1 MHIPNNW
8 KSRNFCIVLY
18 PGNHSLPLL
27 VPSNHSIT
35 QSISYEENSS
45 NSAYIDLHREGKLHS
60 RTASCKVSQILQMT
74 TNIDNMAIF
83 CVLSLPTVVMYSLT
97 RINPLSAATNHY
109 GCQIHRQLKCAQTRR
124 KVFHSNQEWH
134 HFHTKGD
141 PGLCISFRSNLC

>member
-1 MHIPNNW
+1 MSVEYFFFSPVKGTQSHTSH
-8 KSRNFCIVLY
+8 SRYAQENSALEHLHTLF
-18 PGNHSLPLL
+18 PQASLL
-27 VPSNHSIT
+27 PSNHSIT

-45 NSAYIDLHREGKLHS
+45 NSTYIDLHREGKLHS

-97 RINPLSAATNHY
+97 RTNPLSAATNHY

-124 KVFHSNQEWH
+124 KVFHSNQE
-134 HFHTKGD
+134 
-141 PGLCISFRSNLC
+141 